1 MRGEGKRKS
10 NNDSASGCLVR
21 SVLRALPASVVVA
34 IVTFICFGLHVKFPT
49 VSLLYLIVVV
59 LQSLVGD
66 FLSSTFVSFLS
77 FLCLNYFFVPP
88 IFSFSVSDA
97 SDTVA
102 LISFLIA
109 GLVITRLTSQ
119 IHEAAEAEELQRK
132 EMTRL
137 YKISRQLLALEPTGT
152 VDANLL
158 RPFRSEFDL
167 RAVSV
172 FDAATTQLH
181 TEGNSLNRLPESTR
195 NAYIAGR
202 DFNDDSCGVTI
213 RLLRVGSHTIGAIG
227 FEGLGKFE
235 LLADPLAALAT
246 ILIEQRHAFERA
258 SRSAAATEA
267 EMFRG
272 AMLDALAHE
281 LKTPLATIVLAA
293 GGIRAAGPLL
303 HAQEELAQTVEEEA
317 SRLGHLTTRLLRLAR
332 LDREEVKPQMELTD
346 IRDLVS
352 SVVVQY
358 SRRWPDRR
366 LSLIANE
373 RIDAAVDRELLWL
386 GCAQLL
392 DNACKYSPP
401 LSDITV
407 SLDNASQRL
416 AIRVWNSGTSIAASE
431 QTRIFERFYRG
442 TEAKNVPGSGLG
454 LYVARKIAVAHGGML
469 ELEHSECGEG
479 IAFRL
484 VIPHSKSELDH
495 DTEIQCT
502 SRR

>member
-1 MRGEGKRKS
+1 
-10 NNDSASGCLVR
+10 
-21 SVLRALPASVVVA
+21 
-34 IVTFICFGLHVKFPT
+34 
-49 VSLLYLIVVV
+49 V

-66 FLSSTFVSFLS
+66 FLSSALVSFLS
-77 FLCLNYFFVPP
+77 FLCLNYFFVLPL
-88 IFSFSVSDA
+88 FSFRVSDA
-97 SDTVA
+97 SDTFA
-102 LISFLIA
+102 LVSFLIA
-109 GLVITRLTSQ
+109 SLVITRLTSQ
-119 IHEAAEAEELQRK
+119 AREAAEAEELQRK

-137 YKISRQLLALEPTGT
+137 YKLSRRLLALEPAGT

-158 RPFRSEFDL
+158 KPFRSEFDL

-172 FDAATTQLH
+172 FDAATMQLH
-181 TEGNSLNRLPESTR
+181 TEGNSLNRMPESTR

-202 DFNDDSCGVTI
+202 DFNDGSCGVTVH
-213 RLLRVGSHTIGAIG
+213 LLRAGSRTVGAIG
-227 FEGLGKFE
+227 FEGLGKFG

-293 GGIRAAGPLL
+293 GGIREAGPLRG
-303 HAQEELAQTVEEEA
+303 AQQELAHTVEEEA
-317 SRLGHLTTRLLRLAR
+317 SRLGQLATRLLRLAR

-358 SRRWPDRR
+358 ARRWPDRR
-366 LSLIANE
+366 LSLIAKE
-373 RIDAAVDRELLWL
+373 RIDAVVDRELLWL

-407 SLDNASQRL
+407 SLDDASQGF
-416 AIRVWNSGTSIAASE
+416 AIRVWNSGTSIAAAE
-431 QTRIFERFYRG
+431 QARIFERFYRG
-442 TEAKNVPGSGLG
+442 TDAKSVPGSGLG

-484 VIPHSKSELDH
+484 VLPHSNNELDH
-495 DTEIQCT
+495 DTEIQCAN
-502 SRR
+502 RR